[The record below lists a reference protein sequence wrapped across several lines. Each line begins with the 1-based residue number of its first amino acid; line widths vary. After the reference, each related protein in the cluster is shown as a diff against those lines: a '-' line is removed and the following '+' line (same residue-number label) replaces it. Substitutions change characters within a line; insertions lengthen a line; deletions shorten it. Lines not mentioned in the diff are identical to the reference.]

1 MPEHTHHRGHGHA
14 HDRGPG
20 ALIRYLRLL
29 PQMWQSGVGR
39 EVVGSV
45 APQAGECVVDLGA
58 GMGSATVVAAR
69 SGASVVAVD
78 PTTYMRSILRL
89 RRRWQR
95 NRDTITVVDGAA
107 ESIPLADA
115 SVDALW
121 TVNTIHH
128 WTQRNAACREVARVM
143 RPRGRVL
150 LVDEDFDDPT
160 HPEHQ
165 RWQTARSQHGFEE
178 LNPEVLAETLRGAG
192 FASAE
197 GVRTTIA
204 GRPAKVVRATR

>member
-1 MPEHTHHRGHGHA
+1 
-14 HDRGPG
+14 
-20 ALIRYLRLL
+20 
-29 PQMWQSGVGR
+29 MWHSGVSR
-39 EVVGSV
+39 EVVRSV

-69 SGASVVAVD
+69 GGASVTAVD
-78 PTTYMRSILRL
+78 PTAFMRSILRL

-95 NRDTITVVDGAA
+95 NRNAIAVVDGAA

-128 WTQRNAACREVARVM
+128 WTRRTVACREMARVM
-143 RPRGRVL
+143 RPGGRVL

-160 HPEHQ
+160 HPEHK
-165 RWQTARSQHGFEE
+165 RWQTARARHGFEE
-178 LNPEVLAETLRGAG
+178 VDPELLAEAFRGAG

-204 GRPAKVVRATR
+204 GRPVKVVRATR